1 MAQENKKQETVEA
14 TVVDEAVVEEPK
26 KKGILT
32 RIGEG
37 LTKAGEKLDDFNQKH
52 KVVSTI
58 ITLGT
63 GVAIGT
69 GVTVA
74 YVKHAQMTGI
84 SVSDDDE
91 FDDDAYEAAYTIYDI
106 PPVSNDQESNT
117 TTE

>member
-32 RIGEG
+32 KIGEG

-63 GVAIGT
+63 GVAIGAGT
-69 GVTVA
+69 TVA
-74 YVKHAQMTGI
+74 YVKHAQTGI
-84 SVSDDDE
+84 GVSDDDE
-91 FDDDAYEAAYTIYDI
+91 FDDDAYEAAYASYDD
-106 PPVSNDQESNT
+106 PAVSNDQESNT

>member
-14 TVVDEAVVEEPK
+14 TVVDEAVVEDVEEPK

-32 RIGEG
+32 KIGEG

-63 GVAIGT
+63 GVAIGA
-69 GVTVA
+69 GATVA
-74 YVKHAQMTGI
+74 YVKHAQTGI
-84 SVSDDDE
+84 GVSDDDE
-91 FDDDAYEAAYTIYDI
+91 FDDDAYEAAYASYDDPEI
-106 PPVSNDQESNT
+106 DQGSNT